1 MAPCFYNILFLP
13 RIVDTDHGLIE
24 TSTSSRVHCPSQQVA
39 SWSYFRYRYT
49 NYINYTDIEKKKKN
63 QPMYVNGPDSKLLG
77 FRPSVI
83 AMSAL
88 RCSLDKL
95 QTSTATSDACLTC
108 LTSLLD
114 HDRKV
119 KHQNPFFVFFFFGFS

>member
-1 MAPCFYNILFLP
+1 
-13 RIVDTDHGLIE
+13 
-24 TSTSSRVHCPSQQVA
+24 
-39 SWSYFRYRYT
+39 
-49 NYINYTDIEKKKKN
+49 
-63 QPMYVNGPDSKLLG
+63 MYMNGPDLKLLG

-83 AMSAL
+83 TMSAL

-95 QTSTATSDACLTC
+95 QTSTATSDACLTD

-119 KHQNPFFVFFFFGFS
+119 KHQNPFFVFFLLLFFVINM